1 MKKLALISDI
11 HSNFKALEA
20 FLDFLQSHPV
30 DAIICLGDY
39 VTDGPYPERTLAL
52 IHEMQKLYPCHLIRG
67 NREDYLLNNL
77 DNHQGWKPSSNSGAL
92 LYTLNQLS
100 RQDIDFLGSL
110 PSEQNIQIE
119 GCPDL
124 YICHGVPGR
133 VRGNMETEPGLREQV
148 LKELP
153 GQYLLGGHSHH
164 QELYRQGEKTYINP
178 GSLGMAI
185 DGVGKRAQFAILMG
199 DFQGWQTEFFAIPY
213 DVEGYLKAFA
223 ESGVDKIAMS
233 LSKAVRKSLVTG
245 VNYFYKCILEVSEEA
260 KRMDLSDLSQ
270 VPETFWQELEDRF
283 AL

>member
-20 FLDFLQSHPV
+20 FLDFLGDHPV

-39 VTDGPYPERTLAL
+39 VTDGPYPDRTLTL
-52 IHEMQKLYPCHLIRG
+52 IQEMQKHYPCYLIRG

-77 DNHQGWKPSSNSGAL
+77 DNHQAWKPSSNSGVL

-100 RQDIDFLGSL
+100 EEDIKFLGSL
-110 PSEQNIQIE
+110 PTEWQVQIE
-119 GCPDL
+119 NCPSL
-124 YICHGVPGR
+124 YICHGVPGQ
-133 VRGNMETEPGLREQV
+133 VRGNVETEPGLREQV

-153 GQYLLGGHSHH
+153 GRYLLGGHSHH
-164 QELYRQGEKTYINP
+164 QELYRQGEMTYINP

-185 DGVGKRAQFAILMG
+185 DGVGKRAQFAVLTG
-199 DFQGWQTEFFAIPY
+199 NSLGWQTEFFAIPY

-223 ESGVDKIAMS
+223 ESGVDKMGMS

-245 VNYFYKCILEVSEEA
+245 VNYFYKCILEVADEA
-260 KRMDLSDLSQ
+260 KRMGLSDLSQ
-270 VPETFWQELEDRF
+270 VPETFWQELEDKF

>member
-1 MKKLALISDI
+1 MKKIALISDI

-20 FLDFLQSHPV
+20 FLAFLDTHPV

-39 VTDGPYPERTLAL
+39 VTDGPYPDRTLTL
-52 IHEMQKLYPCHLIRG
+52 IQEMQKHYPCHLIRG

-77 DNHQGWKPSSNSGAL
+77 DNHQAWKPSSNSGIL

-100 RQDIDFLGSL
+100 EEDIKFLGSL
-110 PSEQNIQIE
+110 PTERQVQIE
-119 GCPDL
+119 NCPSL

-133 VRGNMETEPGLREQV
+133 VRGNVETEPGLREQV

-164 QELYRQGEKTYINP
+164 QELYRQEEKTYINP
-178 GSLGMAI
+178 GSLGFAI
-185 DGVGKRAQFAILMG
+185 DDVGKRAQFAVLTG
-199 DFQGWQTEFFAIPY
+199 DSQGWQTEFFAIPY
-213 DVEGYLKAFA
+213 DVDGYLKAFA
-223 ESGVDKIAMS
+223 ESGVDKMGMS

-245 VNYFYKCILEVSEEA
+245 VNYFYECILEVAEEA
-260 KRMDLSDLSQ
+260 KRMGLRDLSQ
-270 VPETFWQELEDRF
+270 VPETFWQELEDKF